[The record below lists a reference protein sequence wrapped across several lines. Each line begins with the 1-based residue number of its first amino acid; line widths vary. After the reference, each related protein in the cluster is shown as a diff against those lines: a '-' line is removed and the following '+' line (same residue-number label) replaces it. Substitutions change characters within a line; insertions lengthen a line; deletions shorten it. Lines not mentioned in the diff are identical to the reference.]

1 MFCFLPLSLMCG
13 KSGDGVGTGLH
24 VINEIPKISS
34 CVINLTSFS
43 KLLPDPD
50 LYLILVPIPKA
61 FTCVT

>member
-1 MFCFLPLSLMCG
+1 MCG
-13 KSGDGVGTGLH
+13 KSGDGVGAGLH

-50 LYLILVPIPKA
+50 LYWILVPIPKA
-61 FTCVT
+61 FTCVP